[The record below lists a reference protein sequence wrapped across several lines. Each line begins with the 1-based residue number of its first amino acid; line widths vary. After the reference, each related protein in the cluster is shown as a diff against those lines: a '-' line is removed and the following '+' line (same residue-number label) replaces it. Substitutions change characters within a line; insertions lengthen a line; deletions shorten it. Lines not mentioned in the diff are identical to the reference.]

1 MSVKRLE
8 KQHLNQKLSMFLSA
22 RSVGVPAIGWIKNIR
37 LVLGMTTEQLG
48 NRLGVSKQNVSNLE
62 QREVNG
68 GVTIKTLKEVATALE
83 MDFVYGF
90 VPKDQSI
97 DHLFDRKAKELAT
110 QIVHRTAQQMVL
122 EDQANH
128 KLRLEKAIEEKADEL
143 ITESPKLLWY

>member
-68 GVTIKTLKEVATALE
+68 GVTIKALKEVATALE